1 MTVGSYSW
9 YNRAVEHIKYL
20 LVVLI
25 LVVEKT
31 KYLLVVVIR
40 RWRRESS
47 FGYHFLMGG
56 FVCWWR
62 NLWLLLVGTVL
73 AIASRTPC
81 GVGERNLWLLL
92 LGLLCEGS
100 ALNLPQGNYFLDL
113 VLRNLWLLRVSTVTR

>member
-9 YNRAVEHIKYL
+9 YNRAVEHIKYP

-25 LVVEKT
+25 LVAEKT

-40 RWRRESS
+40 RWRRKST
-47 FGYHFLMGG
+47 FGG
-56 FVCWWR
+56 WW
-62 NLWLLLVGTVL
+62 
-73 AIASRTPC
+73 
-81 GVGERNLWLLL
+81 RNLWLLL

-113 VLRNLWLLRVSTVTR
+113 MLCNLWLLGGGT